1 MDFTFYPQ
9 CGQAVFF
16 SFITNIVQDKS
27 MQTGGCSDFCLA
39 CIYVHRQLFDSSR
52 MTTDVRDVYQVNTLL
67 LISSFRNLS
76 FIISYYMTNDH
87 IPTSFDLYSRPY
99 KIILA
104 RKGHNDMKLLE
115 ECLEVGEFYFGGG

>member
-1 MDFTFYPQ
+1 
-9 CGQAVFF
+9 
-16 SFITNIVQDKS
+16 
-27 MQTGGCSDFCLA
+27 
-39 CIYVHRQLFDSSR
+39 

-115 ECLEVGEFYFGGG
+115 ECLEVGEFYFGGGGGGGG